1 MDIVFNHAFQP
12 NPWLRLYYDKA
23 RDMATNQSPWFNP
36 EAKHPFN
43 VGYDF
48 NHSSPL
54 VHNMIDSVL
63 DYWTSEFKFDGYR
76 FDLSKGF
83 TQFNSLGNVA
93 LWSNY
98 DLDRI
103 NNIKRITT
111 NLWNKHPGTYVI
123 LEHFADNSEELELS
137 SHGCML

>member
-1 MDIVFNHAFQP
+1 M
-12 NPWLRLYYDKA
+12 RLYYDKGK
-23 RDMATNQSPWFNP
+23 DEPTSQSPWFNTT
-36 EAKHPFN
+36 ATHPFN

-54 VHNMIDSVL
+54 VHAMIDSVL

-83 TQFNSLGNVA
+83 TQFNSLGNVG

-98 DLDRI
+98 DWDRI
-103 NNIKRITT
+103 NNIKRIAT
-111 NLWNKHPGTYVI
+111 NCGKITP
-123 LEHFADNSEELELS
+123 ES
-137 SHGCML
+137 MLF